1 MKKVISIISYL
12 AFILFNCFAFDWP
25 IENFNANLI
34 NSNFG
39 QERGGIISTSIIFSE
54 PEPTKASE
62 KGTLLINMIEENDD
76 TPLFSTAL
84 GNSVILAHNDQML
97 TVYGNLDKETLHKT
111 IKHKINFAKGD
122 PIADC
127 GSSGWNKDKGSVE
140 FQVIDIA
147 KNTAINPKILMTRI
161 NTEIN
166 LVLANIVVENK
177 NGDLLELK
185 SVKSFSSG
193 QYKIYAKKN
202 KNTSPYKT
210 SVTLNGVIVDTLQYD
225 TIGLDTTKVYVS
237 GKKKYYSKDIYSHDD
252 LQLIGEAMFTP
263 GKSTLGIYAE
273 DFLGN
278 VKTVSYQISIH

>member
-1 MKKVISIISYL
+1 MKKFISIISYFSL
-12 AFILFNCFAFDWP
+12 ILFNIAAFDWP

-62 KGTLLINMIEENDD
+62 NGTLLISMIEESDD
-76 TPLFSTAL
+76 TSLFTTSL
-84 GNSVILAHNDQML
+84 GNSMILAHNDQML
-97 TVYGNLDKETLHKT
+97 TVYGNLDKDTLYSN
-111 IKHKINFAKGD
+111 IKRKINFNKGD

-127 GSSGWNKDKGSVE
+127 GASGWNKDQGSVE
-140 FQVIDIA
+140 FQVIDVS

-166 LVLANIVVENK
+166 LLLANIVVENK

-193 QYKIYAKKN
+193 NYKVYAKKN

-210 SVTLNGVIVDTLQYD
+210 SITLNGVIVDSLQYD
-225 TIGLDTTKVYVS
+225 TIGLDANKIYVS
-237 GKKKYYSKDIYSHDD
+237 GKKKYYSNDIYSRDD
-252 LQLIGEAMFTP
+252 VQLIGEAMFTP